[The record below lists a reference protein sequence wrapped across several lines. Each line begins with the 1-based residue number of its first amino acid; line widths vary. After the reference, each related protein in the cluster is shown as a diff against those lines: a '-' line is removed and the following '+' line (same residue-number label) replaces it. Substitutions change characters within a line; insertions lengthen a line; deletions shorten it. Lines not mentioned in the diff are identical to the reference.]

1 MSKEEEMPMSRI
13 ASWVAVGI
21 LAIIGAIVGCMF
33 GIPSYGRY
41 QARQDAA
48 NDVMVSSIAIQNQA
62 QHVEIEKKKA
72 EVRVA
77 EANGIAESQRI
88 IASSLTDSYLQ
99 YLAIKAQEAMATG
112 PNHTEIYIPSGY
124 NGIPLVKTIDTP
136 TASSGTPPK
145 K

>member
-1 MSKEEEMPMSRI
+1 MDNFKPVYI
-13 ASWVAVGI
+13 VYLVASAI
-21 LAIIGAIVGCMF
+21 LITLVLMA
-33 GIPSYGRY
+33 GIPTYSRY
-41 QARQDAA
+41 QERQNAT
-48 NDVMVSSIAIQNQA
+48 NDVIVSNIAIQNQA

-99 YLAIKAQEAMATG
+99 YLAIKAQEVMATG
-112 PNHTEIYIPSGY
+112 PNHTEIYIPSGF

-136 TASSGTPPK
+136 TAETKTEAKAVK